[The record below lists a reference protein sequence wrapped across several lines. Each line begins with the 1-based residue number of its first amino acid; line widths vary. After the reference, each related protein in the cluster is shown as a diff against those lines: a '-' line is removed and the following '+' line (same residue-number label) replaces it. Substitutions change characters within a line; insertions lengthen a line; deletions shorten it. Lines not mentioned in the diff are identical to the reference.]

1 MLNIYNWG
9 RLTSS
14 VPATVIVGLQFGD
27 EGKGKISYLLC
38 READCVVRFQGGA
51 NAGHTVVINGRKLKF
66 NIIPAGSAAGAMPCI
81 GSGTV
86 VDLEEVFEELELLRS
101 IGVEPKLMVS
111 RAASVVLPVHKLLDA
126 KIEEIRGGRA
136 VGTTRRG
143 IGPTYSDKALRTG
156 IRIEDLLDKT
166 LLGEKLEI
174 LKKMH
179 GLEVDEFEKLLEYGR
194 RIKPYIG
201 DVELYVNE
209 LLDDGGRV
217 VFEGAQGTLLD
228 INYGTYPYV
237 TSSNTIAGA
246 ACTGCGIGPTRIRE
260 VVGVM
265 KAYTTRVG
273 AGVFPTE
280 IGGELGIR
288 LREAGQEYGTTTGRP
303 RRVGWLDIPLLRYA
317 IRLSN
322 VDWIALTKLDVL
334 SGLEKLKVCVE
345 YEVDGRSLKIAPPS
359 VRLLER
365 VKPVY
370 VELDGW
376 RGLSGDEWR
385 RVAERGWD
393 AMPDEAKAYVEFLER
408 ELGKPIRLVSVG
420 AEAGAEVAR

>member
-1 MLNIYNWG
+1 M
-9 RLTSS
+9 
-14 VPATVIVGLQFGD
+14 PATVIVGLQFGD

-51 NAGHTVVINGRKLKF
+51 NAGHTVIVNGRKLKF

-156 IRIEDLLDKT
+156 IRIEDLLDDAV
-166 LLGEKLEI
+166 LREKLEI
-174 LKKMH
+174 LRRMH
-179 GLEVDEFEKLLEYGR
+179 GLEVDELDKLLKYGK
-194 RIKPYIG
+194 RIEPYIG

-209 LLDDGGRV
+209 LLDGGGRI

-246 ACTGCGIGPTRIRE
+246 ACTGCGVGPTRISE

-280 IGGELGIR
+280 IGGELGTR

-334 SGLEKLKVCVE
+334 SGLEKLRVCVE
-345 YEVDGRSLKIAPPS
+345 YEVDGKSLKIAPPS

-376 RGLSGDEWR
+376 RGLSEDEWR
-385 RVAERGWD
+385 RAAERGWD